1 MSNRS
6 TAGSATSVSTS
17 TDSRAWP
24 IPRSSSR
31 PGDASTTRSGRRRDW
46 AGSRPPSGPPALA
59 MPANKKK
66 DPRYA
71 GIYRDMPGYRWD
83 APPASPPNDRRCAT
97 ACWCG
102 LHGDRPTKLWIK
114 TFDPSNG
121 LQTSVSGGFGV
132 VEIGGISG
140 ACPRWVTDPAA
151 EPAPPDHKRGVTE
164 TAPPSAAA
172 GEIQVPPM
180 RPVTSQVA
188 AEIGYDPAGGT
199 DPGPF
204 TQQVAERLHAADPRW
219 GRRINST
226 GPISDDTVAYRVGTS
241 PVNPLSID
249 IVTRRPYH
257 PRPAP
262 VAHLRSLGGD
272 AGGASHLYPGIS
284 R

>member
-1 MSNRS
+1 
-6 TAGSATSVSTS
+6 
-17 TDSRAWP
+17 
-24 IPRSSSR
+24 
-31 PGDASTTRSGRRRDW
+31 
-46 AGSRPPSGPPALA
+46 
-59 MPANKKK
+59 
-66 DPRYA
+66 
-71 GIYRDMPGYRWD
+71 
-83 APPASPPNDRRCAT
+83 
-97 ACWCG
+97 
-102 LHGDRPTKLWIK
+102 
-114 TFDPSNG
+114 
-121 LQTSVSGGFGV
+121 
-132 VEIGGISG
+132 
-140 ACPRWVTDPAA
+140 
-151 EPAPPDHKRGVTE
+151 
-164 TAPPSAAA
+164 
-172 GEIQVPPM
+172 M

-272 AGGASHLYPGIS
+272 AGGASHYIPAYLGIGGIHLTGVS
-284 R
+284 WMCGAAARWKALSAVCG

>member
-1 MSNRS
+1 M
-6 TAGSATSVSTS
+6 
-17 TDSRAWP
+17 
-24 IPRSSSR
+24 
-31 PGDASTTRSGRRRDW
+31 
-46 AGSRPPSGPPALA
+46 
-59 MPANKKK
+59 
-66 DPRYA
+66 
-71 GIYRDMPGYRWD
+71 
-83 APPASPPNDRRCAT
+83 
-97 ACWCG
+97 
-102 LHGDRPTKLWIK
+102 
-114 TFDPSNG
+114 
-121 LQTSVSGGFGV
+121 
-132 VEIGGISG
+132 SG

-172 GEIQVPPM
+172 GGIQVPPM

-249 IVTRRPYH
+249 IVLAAHTTH
-257 PRPAP
+257 APAP

-272 AGGASHLYPGIS
+272 AGGASHYIPAYPGNGGIHLTGVS
-284 R
+284 WMCGAAARWKALSAVCG